1 MLRVTE
7 GVASGEPD
15 WPEWGR
21 KLSFCAVVLRKWLFS
36 SHGSELH
43 KFRSSFPRFLWP
55 KARVK
60 AMKSKS
66 KTKLANGDD

>member
-43 KFRSSFPRFLWP
+43 KFL
-55 KARVK
+55 
-60 AMKSKS
+60 
-66 KTKLANGDD
+66 LAEILAYFHSLFGK

>member
-1 MLRVTE
+1 MGQE
-7 GVASGEPD
+7 IKFP
-15 WPEWGR
+15 
-21 KLSFCAVVLRKWLFS
+21 CAVVLRKWLFS

-43 KFRSSFPRFLWP
+43 KFRSSFPRLGFPDSLLSFGAP

-66 KTKLANGDD
+66 KRKRKTKRKLANGDD